1 MNLITRIELTDLS
14 EAELAD
20 LFALISREFAQAEPG
35 SLEWQSCTISLDN
48 IRREQAARR
57 VIVRPKPPRGP
68 GFFYDL

>member
-1 MNLITRIELTDLS
+1 MNLITRTDLTDLS

-20 LFALISREFAQAEPG
+20 LFALISRELAHAKPG

-57 VIVRPKPPRGP
+57 VIARPKPPRGP
-68 GFFYDL
+68 GF